1 MILRSG
7 GSVVLGNKLCAL
19 FRFCFYVYAFVF
31 FLYRGSGRRVAERGR
46 DSAVVLVVDFDF

>member
-1 MILRSG
+1 MILGSG

-31 FLYRGSGRRVAERGR
+31 FVSGIGGREGERVRR
-46 DSAVVLVVDFDF
+46 SAVVLVVDFDF

>member
-19 FRFCFYVYAFVF
+19 FRFCFYVYAFVLF
-31 FLYRGSGRRVAERGR
+31 FVSGIGEREGERVGGEN
-46 DSAVVLVVDFDF
+46 